1 MDGEEGVEMEVG
13 CGNLGGVEG
22 VGRGMEEWNLGE
34 SSGREWRSG
43 YGRTGYK
50 RWLSAAAKIGFG
62 EKCRLR
68 NFTFGKYPFGNVPR
82 IFYIIYYILA

>member
-34 SSGREWRSG
+34 SSGRVNG
-43 YGRTGYK
+43 V
-50 RWLSAAAKIGFG
+50 
-62 EKCRLR
+62 EKWVRENRLQKVAER
-68 NFTFGKYPFGNVPR
+68 CG
-82 IFYIIYYILA
+82 

>member
-34 SSGREWRSG
+34 SSGRVNG
-43 YGRTGYK
+43 V
-50 RWLSAAAKIGFG
+50 
-62 EKCRLR
+62 EKWVRENRLQ
-68 NFTFGKYPFGNVPR
+68 KV
-82 IFYIIYYILA
+82 A